1 MITSENRAESYNKVN
16 KTLRYSQILNVL
28 EKVYPRG
35 LSVREIMNKLKI
47 DERNYIAPRCTEL
60 AQKGKIKE
68 IGKTYDFITKRN
80 ITVYKY
86 LKEGEI

>member
-1 MITSENRAESYNKVN
+1 MVASENRAESYNKVN

-60 AQKGKIKE
+60 VHKGKIIE
-68 IGKTYDFITKRN
+68 IGKTFDFITKRN
-80 ITVYKY
+80 ITVYR
-86 LKEGEI
+86 LIKEGEF